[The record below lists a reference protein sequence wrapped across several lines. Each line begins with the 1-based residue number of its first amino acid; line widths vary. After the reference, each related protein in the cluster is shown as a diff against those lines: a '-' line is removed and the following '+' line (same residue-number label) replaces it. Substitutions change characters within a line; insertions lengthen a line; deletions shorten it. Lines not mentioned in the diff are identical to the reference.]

1 MNTTLA
7 PADAAFT
14 LASLL
19 HEAAPRAEDRA
30 SLRSAR
36 RAVLW
41 PFVAAAGLISL
52 WCAWA
57 PLHGAVVVNG
67 QVQTEFGRKTVQH
80 QEGGIVREL
89 LVRPGQAVRR
99 GDPLLVVG
107 DLRNDATLEILR
119 KQRAAEQ
126 LRAERS
132 RAELNLARSV
142 AWPADS
148 ALDADALQRE
158 RQLFDSRRRTL
169 DEQLAALQ
177 SQSAGAR
184 SRIAALTAQLESSDR
199 STRLARDELDLNAG
213 LVQSGYI
220 QKTRLIT
227 LERGVADLLARAE
240 AARGQIAEAR
250 MQVSSLDNAMAQAR
264 GAYQQRAGDELKDAS
279 ARLREIEDRLRPS
292 QDQVERQTVRAPV
305 DGTVMGLRVSAPG
318 TAVGPRDPLLEIVP
332 SNEALR
338 VEVQIDPHDIDHVR
352 IGDAAEVRLAAF
364 NARRT
369 PLLKAVVRSVS
380 ADAVVDAATRQSW
393 YAAQVEVSAEEL
405 ARQPELRLQTGMPAE
420 VFVTTP
426 ARSLFE
432 YLAEPVSLF
441 ARRALREP

>member
-1 MNTTLA
+1 MNTL
-7 PADAAFT
+7 PSRNEAAFT

-19 HEAAPRAEDRA
+19 RQSTLQAIDVAG
-30 SLRSAR
+30 LRRAR

-41 PFVAAAGLISL
+41 PFAAVAGAVTL
-52 WCAWA
+52 WCTWA
-57 PLHGAVVVNG
+57 PLHGAVVVSG
-67 QVQTEFGRKTVQH
+67 QVQTEFGRKVVQH
-80 QEGGIVREL
+80 QEGGILREL
-89 LVRPGQAVRR
+89 LVRPGQAVKR
-99 GDPLLVVG
+99 GDALMVVG
-107 DLRNDATLEILR
+107 DLRNDAALDILR

-132 RAELNLARSV
+132 RAELNLANRVS
-142 AWPADS
+142 WPPDGEAG
-148 ALDADALQRE
+148 AEAMARE
-158 RQLFDSRRRTL
+158 RQLFDARRRTL

-177 SQSAGAR
+177 SQAAGAR
-184 SRIAALTAQLESSDR
+184 ARSAALTAQLGSSEQ
-199 STRLARDELDLNAG
+199 STALARDELKLNVG
-213 LVQSGYI
+213 LVESGYI

-250 MQVSSLDNAMAQAR
+250 MQLSALDNAMAQAR

-279 ARLREIEDRLRPS
+279 ARLREIDDRLRPS

-332 SNEALR
+332 SGEALR
-338 VEVQIDPHDIDHVR
+338 IEVQIDPHDIDHVR
-352 IGDAAEVRLAAF
+352 VGDAAEVRLAAF
-364 NARRT
+364 DARRT
-369 PLLKAVVRSVS
+369 PLLKATVRSVS
-380 ADAVVDAATRQSW
+380 ADASAESTTRRSW
-393 YAAQVEVSAEEL
+393 YQAQVEVSAGEL
-405 ARQPELRLQTGMPAE
+405 ARQPGLRLQTGMPAE

-426 ARSLFE
+426 SRSLFE
-432 YLAEPVSLF
+432 YLVEPVSLF